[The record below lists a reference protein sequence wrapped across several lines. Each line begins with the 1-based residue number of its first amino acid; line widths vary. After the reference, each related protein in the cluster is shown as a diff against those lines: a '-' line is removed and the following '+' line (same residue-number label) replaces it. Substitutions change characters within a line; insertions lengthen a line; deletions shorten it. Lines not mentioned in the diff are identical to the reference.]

1 MLLYTIGN
9 TELSYAKTEN
19 RDGVVLIIR
28 KGQISITIPIPYDIL
43 LTIIKELQFAVTI
56 NEAKRSLSTKEVRK
70 VAGNVKFRNDKDK
83 D

>member
-1 MLLYTIGN
+1 MLLYSIGN

-43 LTIIKELQFAVTI
+43 LKIIRELQYAVTI
-56 NEAKRSLSTKEVRK
+56 NEAKRSLNTREIRRIADNIK
-70 VAGNVKFRNDKDK
+70 NRNNKDK